1 MGMTKDET
9 ARAIAVSDLNRVLAR
24 VNAILAD
31 LYDSAPAY
39 AGEVESVK
47 EATEIAIKVLSGEP
61 VE

>member
-1 MGMTKDET
+1 MSLMDEQT
-9 ARAIAVSDLNRVLAR
+9 ACKVAASDLNGVVAR

-39 AGEVESVK
+39 AGEVEAVK
-47 EATEIAIKVLSGEP
+47 EAAQTAIKVLRGEP